1 MATGY
6 RITVRQGFNGEERL
20 LNSDV
25 GSAARLVS
33 ASVTKDVSSYD
44 SLALTIPPTHR
55 QYANFSMYTTFIKV
69 TRPDKKK
76 LLFDGRVIT
85 PSDSMDTS
93 GNVQKQI
100 TAEHITGFLHDSVP
114 PFHEFHNTT
123 PKQFLAW
130 LVNEHNKQVEDYKK
144 ISLGNVTV
152 TNSTDNVYR
161 FTDETKDTY
170 DNIQDKLVSRL
181 GGEIRL
187 REIAGELVLDYV
199 PKLGGVAQQPIM
211 LRRNLMSLT
220 RQTDPS
226 QIVTVLKPLGA
237 TQEPKEG
244 GDTSAAYPRLNISS
258 VNRGD
263 IYLRDNTLIQE
274 YGTHVKT
281 VVWDDVTTAAALKTK
296 GQAELKNQKN
306 LKTQIQL
313 GYVDLS
319 HIKPDSFD
327 EFELGDMVRI
337 VNPIQGIDM
346 TERIT
351 GMSLDFLNISSSSL
365 TIGED
370 TMNLR
375 SYEKMQQ
382 RQRQAETD
390 ALRRQL
396 IAQQKIVA
404 GYDNKISAIN
414 KNWKDEAKKL
424 ASQGKDMDKIIKDLQ
439 KQINDISTSPPTPP
453 DNGGGNNKPI
463 HVGKIIDISEFQ
475 AGINWSQVKSDDV
488 SLATIRV
495 QDGTTHEDLRYKRNI
510 PNAIKAG
517 VNYAVYAFFRGQ
529 SNADAQAEARNF
541 YNRTQRAVGNRKQPT
556 FYMIDVESL
565 EMGNNYGAMRGGVEA
580 YMNQLNKLG
589 VPDSDIVLYIA
600 NNLYSQFNLNVGRAG
615 SIWLPSYGQ
624 NDGTVGNSRKP
635 THPYDLWQYTSVGR
649 VKGITGDVDMS
660 TEPSTRFKK
669 QYLK

>member
-1 MATGY
+1 MSTGY
-6 RITVRQGFNGEERL
+6 KITIRQGFNGKEYL
-20 LNSDV
+20 LNSPT
-25 GSAARLVS
+25 GSAARLIS
-33 ASVTKDVSSYD
+33 ASVTKDVSAYD
-44 SLALTIPPTHR
+44 SLSLTIPPTHR
-55 QYANFSMYTTFIKV
+55 QYANFNMYTTFIKA
-69 TRPDKKK
+69 TRPDKDKTI
-76 LLFDGRVIT
+76 FDGRVIT

-114 PFHEFHNTT
+114 PFHEFHDTT

-130 LVNEHNKQVEDYKK
+130 LINEHNKQVEDYKK
-144 ISLGNVTV
+144 ISLGIVTV
-152 TNSTDNVYR
+152 TNNTDNVYR

-170 DNIQDKLVSRL
+170 ENIQDKLVSSL

-187 REIAGELVLDYV
+187 REAGGLVLDYV
-199 PKLGGVAQQPIM
+199 PKIGEVSKQPIM
-211 LRRNLMSLT
+211 LKKNLMSLT

-237 TQEPKEG
+237 TQEPAEG
-244 GDTSAAYPRLNISS
+244 GDTSAAYPRLTISS
-258 VNRGD
+258 VNNGS
-263 IYLRDNTLIQE
+263 IYLKDDSLINE

-281 VVWDDVTTAAALKTK
+281 VVWDDVTTAAALKSK
-296 GQAELKNQKN
+296 GQAELNNQNN

-319 HIKPDSFD
+319 HIKPKDFD

-346 TERIT
+346 SERIT
-351 GMSLDFLNISSSSL
+351 GMSIDFLNISNSSL

-370 TMNLR
+370 AMSLR

-382 RQRQAETD
+382 RQRQAENE
-390 ALRRQL
+390 ALRRQ
-396 IAQQKIVA
+396 IEAQQRIVA
-404 GYDNKISAIN
+404 GYGLRISTVD
-414 KNWKDEAKKL
+414 KNWKEEAKKL
-424 ASQGKDMDKIIKDLQ
+424 ANQGKDMNEIIKDLQ
-439 KQINDISTSPPTPP
+439 KQIDNISSGNTPP
-453 DNGGGNNKPI
+453 GGGGDTPI

-475 AGINWSQVKSDDV
+475 AGINWSQVKNDDV

-495 QDGTTHEDLRYKRNI
+495 QDGTSHEDLRYKSNI
-510 PNAIKAG
+510 PNVINAG

-541 YNRTQRAVGNRKQPT
+541 YNRTQSAIGSRKQPT
-556 FYMIDVESL
+556 FYMIDVETL
-565 EMGNNYGAMRGGVEA
+565 EMSNNYGAMRGGVEA
-580 YMNQLNKLG
+580 YMNQLNALG
-589 VPDSDIVLYIA
+589 VPDNKIVLYIA
-600 NNLYSQFNLNVGRAG
+600 NNLYSNLNLNVGRAG
-615 SIWLPSYGQ
+615 SIWLPSYGI
-624 NDGTVGNSRKP
+624 NDGTVANSRKP

-649 VKGITGDVDMS
+649 VNGITGNVDMS
-660 TEPSTRFKK
+660 TEPSERFKN

>member
-1 MATGY
+1 M
-6 RITVRQGFNGEERL
+6 
-20 LNSDV
+20 
-25 GSAARLVS
+25 
-33 ASVTKDVSSYD
+33 
-44 SLALTIPPTHR
+44 
-55 QYANFSMYTTFIKV
+55 
-69 TRPDKKK
+69 
-76 LLFDGRVIT
+76 
-85 PSDSMDTS
+85 
-93 GNVQKQI
+93 
-100 TAEHITGFLHDSVP
+100 
-114 PFHEFHNTT
+114 
-123 PKQFLAW
+123 
-130 LVNEHNKQVEDYKK
+130 
-144 ISLGNVTV
+144 
-152 TNSTDNVYR
+152 
-161 FTDETKDTY
+161 
-170 DNIQDKLVSRL
+170 
-181 GGEIRL
+181 
-187 REIAGELVLDYV
+187 
-199 PKLGGVAQQPIM
+199 
-211 LRRNLMSLT
+211 
-220 RQTDPS
+220 
-226 QIVTVLKPLGA
+226 
-237 TQEPKEG
+237 
-244 GDTSAAYPRLNISS
+244 
-258 VNRGD
+258 
-263 IYLRDNTLIQE
+263 
-274 YGTHVKT
+274 
-281 VVWDDVTTAAALKTK
+281 TTAAALKTK

-346 TERIT
+346 TEHIT
-351 GMSLDFLNISSSSL
+351 GMSIDFLNISNSSL

-370 TMNLR
+370 AMSLR

-414 KNWKDEAKKL
+414 KNWKAEADKL
-424 ASQGKDMDKIIKDLQ
+424 ASQGRDMNEIIKDLQ
-439 KQINDISTSPPTPP
+439 SQIDKISSGTKPP
-453 DNGGGNNKPI
+453 DDGDNDKPI

-510 PNAIKAG
+510 PNAINAG

-529 SNADAQAEARNF
+529 SNADAQTEARNF
-541 YNRTQRAVGNRKQPT
+541 YNRTQGAVGKRKQPT
-556 FYMIDVESL
+556 FYMIDVETL
-565 EMGNNYGAMRGGVEA
+565 EMSNSYGAMRGGVEA
-580 YMNQLNKLG
+580 YMDQLNKLG
-589 VPDSDIVLYIA
+589 VPDSKIVLYIA

-624 NDGTVGNSRKP
+624 NDGTIANSRKP

-649 VKGITGDVDMS
+649 VKGIVGDVDMS
-660 TEPSTRFKK
+660 TEPSERFKK

>member
-33 ASVTKDVSSYD
+33 ASVTKDVSAYD
-44 SLALTIPPTHR
+44 SLTLTIPPTHK
-55 QYANFSMYTTFIKV
+55 QYANFNMYTTFIKV
-69 TRPDKKK
+69 TRPDKNK

-123 PKQFLAW
+123 TKQFLAW
-130 LVNEHNKQVEDYKK
+130 LINEHNKQVEGYKK

-187 REIAGELVLDYV
+187 REAGGLVLDYV

-258 VNRGD
+258 VNKGD
-263 IYLRDNTLIQE
+263 IYLRDNALIQE

-281 VVWDDVTTAAALKTK
+281 VTWDDVTTASALKAK

-351 GMSLDFLNISSSSL
+351 SMSIDFLNISNSSL

-370 TMNLR
+370 AMSLR

-414 KNWKDEAKKL
+414 KNWKAEADKL
-424 ASQGKDMDKIIKDLQ
+424 ASQGRDMNEIIKDLQ
-439 KQINDISTSPPTPP
+439 SQIDKISSGTKPP
-453 DNGGGNNKPI
+453 DDGDNDKPI

-475 AGINWSQVKSDDV
+475 AGINWSQVKNDDV

-495 QDGTTHEDLRYKRNI
+495 QDGTSHEDLRYKNNI
-510 PNAIKAG
+510 PNAINAG

-541 YNRTQRAVGNRKQPT
+541 YNRTQSAIGSRKQPT
-556 FYMIDVESL
+556 FYMIDVETL
-565 EMGNNYGAMRGGVEA
+565 EMSNNYGAMRGGVEA
-580 YMNQLNKLG
+580 YMNQLNMLG
-589 VPDSDIVLYIA
+589 VPDNKIVLYIA
-600 NNLYSQFNLNVGRAG
+600 NNLYSNLNLNVGRAG
-615 SIWLPSYGQ
+615 SIWLPSYGI
-624 NDGTVGNSRKP
+624 NDGTIANSRKP

-649 VKGITGDVDMS
+649 INGITGNVDMS
-660 TEPSTRFKK
+660 TEPSERFKN